1 MIIAKCDICGRTAA
15 EYFQIKY
22 RRITQQTT
30 GITKQL
36 DLCEKC
42 LNKAVAS
49 FQQKKVSTACHNQLA
64 AFDLK

>member
-1 MIIAKCDICGRTAA
+1 MKIAKCDVCGRTAA

-30 GITKQL
+30 GETKQL

-42 LNKAVAS
+42 LNKAIAS
-49 FQQKKVSTACHNQLA
+49 FRSEKRCQ
-64 AFDLK
+64 